1 MVEVDTMA
9 VAANQPI
16 QVQIVLVEIAGVEIA
31 GVEIVEVEIAETKS
45 GVQIAEV
52 RIVMEPFEVALDWIG
67 NFVVAWIE
75 NYGLVED
82 IARMFAL
89 EFVAAW
95 FVPDY

>member
-1 MVEVDTMA
+1 MVEVDTME

-16 QVQIVLVEIAGVEIA
+16 QVQIVLVEIAGVEI
-31 GVEIVEVEIAETKS
+31 VEVETAETKS

-52 RIVMEPFEVALDWIG
+52 RIVMEQFEVVLDWIG

-75 NYGLVED
+75 NFGLVED